1 MHHIKCT
8 ISLFFYHA
16 VPFLHWSFLL
26 STFDFKNNL
35 IWQNS
40 VYKRIQNMEFVF
52 SIKLFLVLS
61 LIILITNLC
70 AHVVPISYVQAD
82 SPSFS
87 RQEVG
92 DDERDGININGLE
105 GTQRVDDYKDM
116 LDNSTDILKIT
127 YLSDAKNLN
136 ASLWL
141 GGNFTKDPA
150 AKGAQAM
157 VYGMLVDVDS
167 NPRTGFQGVD
177 YQLEVQWTN
186 SSKIWNMFLGEYP
199 SVDDAPL
206 KDPADYLKIL
216 DIKQNY
222 TDFIVDNKPYVTLSL
237 PLEEVAF
244 PSEFKAMYYGIVI
257 YNSSNMVVDLGS
269 WIDIPPADLTI
280 STLPNPVI
288 IRQGEQRNV
297 AVQLKSNDRIVSNVA
312 SFSPIENYSKIDIQL
327 RNSMNELDGSSSSG
341 DDSESSSPNMGPT
354 TFIIKASSDAEIGEY
369 TIPILVNMSTGST
382 FPSEFLRISNFSF
395 SVPTKGNILR
405 VANMTITVTEPVTA
419 QEQIREFWG
428 AYGGIISLAGAG
440 FGGGLASYVLDKVK
454 NRKNN
459 RDNRERTGS
468 INSS

>member
-1 MHHIKCT
+1 
-8 ISLFFYHA
+8 
-16 VPFLHWSFLL
+16 
-26 STFDFKNNL
+26 
-35 IWQNS
+35 
-40 VYKRIQNMEFVF
+40 
-52 SIKLFLVLS
+52 
-61 LIILITNLC
+61 
-70 AHVVPISYVQAD
+70 
-82 SPSFS
+82 
-87 RQEVG
+87 
-92 DDERDGININGLE
+92 
-105 GTQRVDDYKDM
+105 
-116 LDNSTDILKIT
+116 
-127 YLSDAKNLN
+127 
-136 ASLWL
+136 
-141 GGNFTKDPA
+141 
-150 AKGAQAM
+150 
-157 VYGMLVDVDS
+157 
-167 NPRTGFQGVD
+167 
-177 YQLEVQWTN
+177 
-186 SSKIWNMFLGEYP
+186 
-199 SVDDAPL
+199 
-206 KDPADYLKIL
+206 
-216 DIKQNY
+216 
-222 TDFIVDNKPYVTLSL
+222 
-237 PLEEVAF
+237 
-244 PSEFKAMYYGIVI
+244 MYYGIVI

-327 RNSMNELDGSSSSG
+327 RNSMNELDGSSSSSG
-341 DDSESSSPNMGPT
+341 DDSESSSSNIGPT

>member
-1 MHHIKCT
+1 MVKR
-8 ISLFFYHA
+8 SA
-16 VPFLHWSFLL
+16 
-26 STFDFKNNL
+26 
-35 IWQNS
+35 
-40 VYKRIQNMEFVF
+40 YKRIQNMDVVF
-52 SIKLFLVLS
+52 SFKLLLALS
-61 LIILITNLC
+61 LLLLTI
-70 AHVVPISYVQAD
+70 ISYTSMHISNVLAD
-82 SPSFS
+82 SVSFS

-92 DDERDGININGLE
+92 DDERDGININGLT
-105 GTQRVDDYKDM
+105 GTQAVDDYKDL

-157 VYGMLVDVDS
+157 VYGILVDIDS

-199 SVDDAPL
+199 SVDNPSL
-206 KDPADYLKIL
+206 EDPADYLKIL
-216 DIKQNY
+216 DIKENY
-222 TDFIVDNKPYVTLSL
+222 TDFFVDNKPYVTLSL
-237 PLEEVAF
+237 PLEDVAF

-257 YNSSNMVVDLGS
+257 YNPSNMVVDLGS
-269 WIDIPPADLTI
+269 WIDIPPADLAI

-288 IRQGEQRNV
+288 IRQGEQKNV
-297 AVQLKSNDRIVSNVA
+297 GVQLKSNDRFVSDVA
-312 SFSPIENYSKIDIQL
+312 SFLPIENYSKIDIQS
-327 RNSMNELDGSSSSG
+327 NNIDELDGGGSGGSGSETQSS
-341 DDSESSSPNMGPT
+341 NMGPT
-354 TFIIKASSDAEIGEY
+354 TFIIKVSSDAEIGEY

-419 QEQIREFWG
+419 QEQI
-428 AYGGIISLAGAG
+428 
-440 FGGGLASYVLDKVK
+440 
-454 NRKNN
+454 
-459 RDNRERTGS
+459 
-468 INSS
+468 